1 MPASGGW
8 WRHCGVESLV
18 PSPTPPAN
26 DADPPAAQEPQDG
39 ERVQITASG
48 AATVT
53 VDDRLETPVS
63 LELPSPIAE
72 VPDLVG
78 SSEAADA
85 EENDF
90 DDALEAFATPY
101 EYTPVQ
107 LSFGCFGPL
116 SADTQVFRVRNVC
129 GQKIEVRDSAGELF
143 LKGVGVFKPVGYYF
157 DFYDSTGQFT
167 FSIATVDLQEDETY
181 EFIGP
186 HGIVNATAMRKRF
199 RPRTD
204 IRVCANTAK
213 CSNPVEVECKSVSR
227 KAPVGGRYRV
237 ATPEGLPLGTIR
249 RHHRKGVVTHQNFTV
264 VVGPE
269 VDPYLMIFLAVVC
282 NCINNERPKIVWTM
296 AAAALT
302 TILI

>member
-116 SADTQVFRVRNVC
+116 SADTQVFRLRNIC
-129 GQKIEVRDSAGELF
+129 GQKVEVKDSAGQLF
-143 LKGVGVFKPVGYYF
+143 LKGEGHFKPVGYYF
-157 DFYDSTGQFT
+157 EFFDSIGRHA
-167 FSIATVDLQEDETY
+167 FSVSTVDLQEEETY

-186 HGIVNATAMRKRF
+186 HGMVIATAIRRRF
-199 RPRTD
+199 NPRTD
-204 IRVCANTAK
+204 LRVCANTAK
-213 CSNPVEVECKSVSR
+213 SDTLTEVECRSVR
-227 KAPVGGRYRV
+227 RALTAGRYQVTSRSGDV
-237 ATPEGLPLGTIR
+237 LGAIR
-249 RHHRKGVVTHQNFTV
+249 RHHRKGVVTHQKFTV

-269 VDPYLMIFLAVVC
+269 VDPYLMVFLTMVC
-282 NCINNERPKIVWTM
+282 NCVNNERSKLGWAIG
-296 AAAALT
+296 AASLA